1 MNGRKELARLQG
13 RAIDNIPDVAKVV
26 DIIVDSEFSKFL
38 APIVVPG
45 GTWRPTPPCRRM
57 KGDIDDGCIR
67 AIALAIK
74 GHERFKAYIGKN
86 QVVPM

>member
-1 MNGRKELARLQG
+1 LQG
-13 RAIDNIPDVAKVV
+13 RAIDNIPDIVNVV
-26 DIIVDSEFSKFL
+26 DIILNSEFNRFL

-57 KGDIDDGCIR
+57 KGDIDDGCMR

-74 GHERFKAYIGKN
+74 GHDNFKAYIGKTE
-86 QVVPM
+86 